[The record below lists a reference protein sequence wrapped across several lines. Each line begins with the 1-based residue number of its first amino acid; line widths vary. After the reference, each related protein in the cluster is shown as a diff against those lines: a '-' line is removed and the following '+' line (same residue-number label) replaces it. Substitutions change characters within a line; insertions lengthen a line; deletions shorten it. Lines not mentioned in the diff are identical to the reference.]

1 MLTKWITE
9 HSKTRFTMKKLT
21 YIIAIATSVLAMAS
35 CQKEQNVTNS
45 DDLTVVSFS
54 TSEIQTKTA
63 FGDKT
68 AEGKYPTLWTGDEKV
83 GVAYNGGYVN
93 KENITSSTD
102 GKSASFEIAFAQDA
116 DATNHNFYAISP
128 AEAFLSMN
136 KDSAKGHIKIETTQ
150 TPGEGTCDPAAQV
163 IAASH
168 KSETFDTQVNL
179 AFSHVTAYGN
189 LSIILPENAGAVSKI
204 SLTSSKNIAGR
215 FYYDFNG
222 SLEEST
228 ASATISLLTSKV
240 SDIFFACAPADLS
253 GGKLDIIVTTENG
266 TYEKSIDLTDKTLKF
281 ESGKISKFTVNGFT
295 KKESDEVY
303 TLVTDASTLKIGDKV
318 IIAAADADVA
328 ISTTQQA
335 NNRAET
341 SVSIKDNTIINP
353 GKDVQLFTLEPGTE
367 ADTYAFNTGSGYIY
381 AAGSGKGNNYL
392 RKTAELDAN
401 GSWNINFDNNGVTIK
416 ASGSNTNNKLQYNS
430 NSKIFSCYSTTQGA
444 VAIYSDGK
452 GTGSVPTPPVIKAE
466 NTSVSL
472 NHDDETDHHMAV
484 TITGAEADGINCKV
498 AENADGTGKA
508 PTWLTAN
515 YPDKDGKLSYMAEA
529 NTTDAARTAYIVL
542 SASNA
547 DGTTSLA
554 IKVTQNGEGGAAL
567 TEKTATIKF
576 GTDNVKIDQASVTAN
591 DNQQNSWTITTTGAA
606 VYFGNQAGYAHVG
619 SSKKPAKS
627 ITFTTTLP
635 EDAEVTSISAKFGGF
650 NETQG
655 TITLKVGDVSVGTGK
670 LEGTKNGTD
679 DVIVTNTS
687 TAAGNKVTIT
697 VTNIA
702 KGVKCYNIQVKYK
715 TAN

>member
-1 MLTKWITE
+1 
-9 HSKTRFTMKKLT
+9 MKKLT

-83 GVAYNGGYVN
+83 GVAYNGGSVN

-116 DATNHNFYAISP
+116 NATSHNFYVISP
-128 AEAFLSMN
+128 ADAFLGMN

-179 AFSHVTAYGN
+179 AFSHVTSYGN

-228 ASATISLLTSKV
+228 ASSTISLLTSKV

-253 GGKLDIIVTTENG
+253 GGKLDITVTTENG
-266 TYEKSIDLTDKTLKF
+266 TYEKSIDLTGKTLKF

-318 IIAAADADVA
+318 IIAAADEDVA
-328 ISTTQQA
+328 ISITQQT

-341 SVSIKDNTIINP
+341 SVTKKGNTIINP
-353 GKDVQLFTLEPGTE
+353 GKDVQLFTLEPGTV
-367 ADTYAFNTGSGYIY
+367 DNTYAFNTGSGYIY
-381 AAGSGKGNNYL
+381 AASSKSNWLKTQQTNNN
-392 RKTAELDAN
+392 N
-401 GSWNINFDNNGVTIK
+401 GSWTITCTATGTATIK
-416 ASGSNTNNKLQYNS
+416 ANGTNSKNLLKYNS
-430 NSKIFSCYSTTQGA
+430 NTTNGKIFSCYSSGQSD

-466 NTSVSL
+466 KTSVSL
-472 NHDDETDHHMAV
+472 NHDDETDHYMIISISGADA
-484 TITGAEADGINCKV
+484 TGITCKV
-498 AENADGTGKA
+498 SENADGTGA
-508 PTWLTAN
+508 AAWLIAS
-515 YPDKDGKLSYMAEA
+515 YPDKDGKLSYMAAA

-554 IKVTQNGEGGAAL
+554 IKVTQNGGGGAAESKSHEWDL
-567 TEKTATIKF
+567 TSASKDWKNNGCVTYFSQPYGIKKS
-576 GTDNVKIDQASVTAN
+576 G
-591 DNQQNSWTITTTGAA
+591 
-606 VYFGNQAGYAHVG
+606 VYIVN
-619 SSKKPAKS
+619 
-627 ITFTTTLP
+627 
-635 EDAEVTSISAKFGGF
+635 TSISDFANASK
-650 NETQG
+650 
-655 TITLKVGDVSVGTGK
+655 ISVSVK
-670 LEGTKNGTD
+670 SLRNGTTTSKLTIYLVD
-679 DVIVTNTS
+679 KDGNAIGDGQVIIPDNINNASKTTYKEVIFNS
-687 TAAGNKVTIT
+687 VDSKVTGLMIKCT
-697 VTNIA
+697 TFGKNVLIN
-702 KGVKCYNIQVKYK
+702 GVKYTVNY
-715 TAN
+715 

>member
-1 MLTKWITE
+1 
-9 HSKTRFTMKKLT
+9 MKKLT
-21 YIIAIATSVLAMAS
+21 YLIAIATSVLAMAS
-35 CQKEQNVTNS
+35 CQKEQNITNS
-45 DDLTVVSFS
+45 EDLTVVSFS

-68 AEGKYPTLWTGDEKV
+68 AEGKYPTLWTGNEIV
-83 GVAYNGGYVN
+83 GVAYNGGSVN

-116 DATNHNFYAISP
+116 NATSHNFYVISP
-128 AEAFLSMN
+128 ADAFLGMN

-266 TYEKSIDLTDKTLKF
+266 TYEKSIDLTGKTLKF

-303 TLVTDASTLKIGDKV
+303 TLVTDASSLKIGDKV

-328 ISTTQQA
+328 ISITQQP

-341 SVSIKDNTIINP
+341 SVTKKDKTIINP
-353 GKDVQLFTLEPGTE
+353 GKDVQLFTLEPGTK
-367 ADTYAFNTGSGYIY
+367 AGTYAFNTGSGYIY
-381 AAGSGKGNNYL
+381 AAASDKNYL
-392 RKTAELDAN
+392 KTQITNDDN
-401 GSWNINFDNNGVTIK
+401 GSWTISCTADGVATIK
-416 ASGSNTNNKLQYNS
+416 ASGTNSRNLLKYNS
-430 NSKIFSCYSTTQGA
+430 YSNLFSCYSKGQDA
-444 VAIYSDGK
+444 VAIYSYGK

-472 NHDDETDHHMAV
+472 NHDDKTDHHMAV
-484 TITGAEADGINCKV
+484 TITGAEADGITCKV
-498 AENADGTGKA
+498 AKNADGTGEA
-508 PTWLTAN
+508 PAWLTAN

-529 NTTDAARTAYIVL
+529 NTTGAARTAYIVL
-542 SASNA
+542 SAKNA

-554 IKVTQNGEGGAAL
+554 IKVTQNGEGGAAV
-567 TEKTATIKF
+567 KTYTLQFGDPYNSADDKIGSYTKTWDATRDGFTWTMVNWNNNNNGWK
-576 GTDNVKIDQASVTAN
+576 NVRAGNRTAASVA
-591 DNQQNSWTITTTGAA
+591 TITTKTTMPEAISSVTMTIDNITA
-606 VYFGNQAGYAHVG
+606 TYVNSIKFEVLSADGNTVKETVSGT
-619 SSKKPAKS
+619 AKQGNCVFK
-627 ITFTTTLP
+627 ITNP
-635 EDAEVTSISAKFGGF
+635 QQDCKYR
-650 NETQG
+650 
-655 TITLKVGDVSVGTGK
+655 
-670 LEGTKNGTD
+670 
-679 DVIVTNTS
+679 
-687 TAAGNKVTIT
+687 IT
-697 VTNIA
+697 VDCKKGSGNGFVQVSKVVYTN
-702 KGVKCYNIQVKYK
+702 N
-715 TAN
+715 

>member
-1 MLTKWITE
+1 
-9 HSKTRFTMKKLT
+9 
-21 YIIAIATSVLAMAS
+21 MAS

-83 GVAYNGGYVN
+83 GVAYNGGSVN

-116 DATNHNFYAISP
+116 TATSHNFYVISP
-128 AEAFLSMN
+128 ADAFLGMN

-179 AFSHVTAYGN
+179 AFSHVTSYGN
-189 LSIILPENAGAVSKI
+189 LSIILPKNAGAVSKI

-228 ASATISLLTSKV
+228 ASSTISLLTSKV

-253 GGKLDIIVTTENG
+253 GGKLDITVTTNNG
-266 TYEKSIDLTDKTLKF
+266 TYEKSIDLTGKTLKF

-318 IIAAADADVA
+318 IIAAADEDVA
-328 ISTTQQA
+328 ISITQQT

-341 SVSIKDNTIINP
+341 SVTKKGNTIINP
-353 GKDVQLFTLEPGTE
+353 GKDVQLFTLEPGTV
-367 ADTYAFNTGSGYIY
+367 DNTYAFNTGSGYIY
-381 AAGSGKGNNYL
+381 AASSKSNWLKTQQTNNN
-392 RKTAELDAN
+392 N
-401 GSWNINFDNNGVTIK
+401 GSWTITCTATGTATIK
-416 ASGSNTNNKLQYNS
+416 ANGTNSKNLLKYNS
-430 NSKIFSCYSTTQGA
+430 NTTNGKIFSCYSSGQSD

-466 NTSVSL
+466 KTSVSL
-472 NHDDETDHHMAV
+472 NHNDETDHYMIV
-484 TITGAEADGINCKV
+484 TITGAEADGITCKV
-498 AENADGTGKA
+498 AENADGTSEA
-508 PTWLTAN
+508 PVWLTAN
-515 YPDKDGKLSYMAEA
+515 YPDKDGKLSYMAAA
-529 NTTDAARTAYIVL
+529 NTTDAARTAYIIL
-542 SASNA
+542 SARNA
-547 DGTTSLA
+547 DGATSLA
-554 IKVTQNGEGGAAL
+554 IKVTQNGGGAA
-567 TEKTATIKF
+567 
-576 GTDNVKIDQASVTAN
+576 
-591 DNQQNSWTITTTGAA
+591 QQNPNLT
-606 VYFGNQAGYAHVG
+606 
-619 SSKKPAKS
+619 
-627 ITFTTTLP
+627 
-635 EDAEVTSISAKFGGF
+635 
-650 NETQG
+650 
-655 TITLKVGDVSVGTGK
+655 
-670 LEGTKNGTD
+670 NGILL
-679 DVIVTNTS
+679 VCQKIGQI
-687 TAAGNKVTIT
+687 TAA
-697 VTNIA
+697 
-702 KGVKCYNIQVKYK
+702 
-715 TAN
+715 

>member
-1 MLTKWITE
+1 
-9 HSKTRFTMKKLT
+9 MKKLT

-45 DDLTVVSFS
+45 DDLTVVFILHIRN
-54 TSEIQTKTA
+54 SEIQTKTA

-83 GVAYNGGYVN
+83 GVAYNGGSVN

-116 DATNHNFYAISP
+116 NAMSHNFYVISP
-128 AEAFLSMN
+128 ADAFLGMN
-136 KDSAKGHIKIETTQ
+136 KDGVKGNIQINASQ
-150 TPGEGTCDPAAQV
+150 IPGEGTCDPAAQV

-168 KSETFDTQVNL
+168 KSETFDTQINL

-189 LSIILPENAGAVSKI
+189 LSIVLPEEAGAVSNI
-204 SLTSSKNIAGR
+204 SLTGSENIAGR

-222 SLEEST
+222 ALSENS
-228 ASATISLLTSKV
+228 ASSTISLLTSKV

-253 GGKLDIIVTTENG
+253 GGKLDITVTTENG
-266 TYEKSIDLTDKTLKF
+266 TYEKSIDLTGKTLKF

-318 IIAAADADVA
+318 IIAATTADFA
-328 ISTTQQA
+328 ISTTQNN
-335 NNRAET
+335 NNRGRAAVT
-341 SVSIKDNTIINP
+341 KTNNTIVNP
-353 GKDVQLFTLEPGTE
+353 ATDVQLFTLEAGTKVG
-367 ADTYAFNTGSGYIY
+367 TYSFNTGSGYIY
-381 AAGSGKGNNYL
+381 AASSSANQLKTQQKNN
-392 RKTAELDAN
+392 DN
-401 GSWNINFDNNGVTIK
+401 GSWTISCTAEGVATITANGDNTRKSLKYNT
-416 ASGSNTNNKLQYNS
+416 SGL
-430 NSKIFSCYSTTQGA
+430 FSCYASGQSA
-444 VAIYSDGK
+444 VAIYK

-466 NTSVSL
+466 KTSVSL
-472 NHDDETDHHMAV
+472 NHDDETDQYITV
-484 TITGAEADGINCKV
+484 SITGAEAGSITCKV
-498 AENADGTGKA
+498 AENADGTGEA
-508 PTWLTAN
+508 PAWLTAN

-529 NTTDAARTAYIVL
+529 NTTGAARTAYIVL

-547 DGTTSLA
+547 DGATSLA
-554 IKVTQNGEGGAAL
+554 IKVTQNGVGGAAL

-576 GTDNVKIDQASVTAN
+576 GTDNVKIDKASVTAN
-591 DNQQNSWTITTTGAA
+591 DDQNNSWTIATDGTE
-606 VYFGNQAGYAHVG
+606 YFNTNADYYQVG
-619 SSKKPAKS
+619 SSTNPATS

-635 EDAEVTSISAKFGGF
+635 NDAEVTFISAKFGGF
-650 NETQG
+650 KNTAG
-655 TITLKVGDVSVGTGK
+655 TVTLKVGEISVGTGALK
-670 LEGTKNGTD
+670 AK
-679 DVIVTNTS
+679 DVVTVTSTS

>member
-1 MLTKWITE
+1 MTTLMKWITE
-9 HSKTRFTMKKLT
+9 HSKIRIAMKKLT

-83 GVAYNGGYVN
+83 GVAYNGGSVN

-116 DATNHNFYAISP
+116 NATSHNFYVISP
-128 AEAFLSMN
+128 AEAFLSIN

-253 GGKLDIIVTTENG
+253 SGKLDITVTTENG
-266 TYEKSIDLTDKTLKF
+266 TYEKSIDLTGKTLKF

-318 IIAAADADVA
+318 IIAAATADFA
-328 ISTTQQA
+328 ISTTQNK
-335 NNRAET
+335 NNRGQAAVT
-341 SVSIKDNTIINP
+341 KTNNSIVNP
-353 GKDVQLFTLEPGTE
+353 GADVQLFTLEAGTKVG
-367 ADTYAFNTGSGYIY
+367 TYAFNTGSGYIF
-381 AAGSGKGNNYL
+381 AASSSNNQL
-392 RKTAELDAN
+392 KTQQENNDN
-401 GSWNINFDNNGVTIK
+401 GSWTISCTAEGVATIK
-416 ASGSNTNNKLQYNS
+416 ANGTYTRNLLKYNS
-430 NSKIFSCYSTTQGA
+430 NDNLFACYSSGQSA

-452 GTGSVPTPPVIKAE
+452 GTGSVPTPPAIKAE
-466 NTSVSL
+466 STSVSL
-472 NHDDETDHHMAV
+472 NHDDETDHYMTV
-484 TITGAEADGINCKV
+484 TITGAEADDITCKV
-498 AENADGTGKA
+498 AENADGTGEA
-508 PTWLTAN
+508 PAWLTAN
-515 YPDKDGKLSYMAEA
+515 YPDKEGKLSYMAEA
-529 NTTDAARTAYIVL
+529 NSSDAARTAYIIL

-554 IKVTQNGEGGAAL
+554 IKVTQNGVGGAAESKSHEWDL
-567 TEKTATIKF
+567 TSESKDWTSNGCVSYFTQPYGIK
-576 GTDNVKIDQASVTAN
+576 KAN
-591 DNQQNSWTITTTGAA
+591 AYIVN
-606 VYFGNQAGYAHVG
+606 
-619 SSKKPAKS
+619 KS
-627 ITFTTTLP
+627 ISDF
-635 EDAEVTSISAKFGGF
+635 ANASIIS
-650 NETQG
+650 
-655 TITLKVGDVSVGTGK
+655 VSVK
-670 LEGTKNGTD
+670 SLRN
-679 DVIVTNTS
+679 
-687 TAAGNKVTIT
+687 GNKTSELTIYLVDKDGNAIGDGQVIIPDNISNASKTTYKEVIFNSVDPKVTGLMIKCT
-697 VTNIA
+697 TFGKNVLIN
-702 KGVKCYNIQVKYK
+702 GVKYTVNY
-715 TAN
+715 